1 MFNLLVINIVVLL
14 NPPSCMKAYLMLS
27 PKMFVL
33 SLLTSINIKMSE
45 YVKLSVAFHLFQ
57 IQMYY
62 LPAVIAH
69 KGCTTLKVQI
79 RKAAETELGDK
90 TNGKS
95 CFSFHSVAIICPLI
109 AFLDHTISMLLHT
122 VT

>member
-1 MFNLLVINIVVLL
+1 
-14 NPPSCMKAYLMLS
+14 MKAYLMLS

-62 LPAVIAH
+62 LQAVIAH

-90 TNGKS
+90 KNDKS
-95 CFSFHSVAIICPLI
+95 CFSFHSLAIICPLI
-109 AFLDHTISMLLHT
+109 TFLDNTISMLLHT
-122 VT
+122 VTW

>member
-79 RKAAETELGDK
+79 RKGAETELGDK
-90 TNGKS
+90 KNDKS
-95 CFSFHSVAIICPLI
+95 CFSFPSVAIIV
-109 AFLDHTISMLLHT
+109 LLSPF
-122 VT
+122 

>member
-1 MFNLLVINIVVLL
+1 
-14 NPPSCMKAYLMLS
+14 MKAYLMLS
-27 PKMFVL
+27 PKIFVL

-45 YVKLSVAFHLFQ
+45 YIKLLVAFHLFQ
-57 IQMYY
+57 LQMYY
-62 LPAVIAH
+62 LPADIAH

-90 TNGKS
+90 PNDKSLKS

-109 AFLDHTISMLLHT
+109 AFLDNTISMPLHT
-122 VT
+122 FTS